1 MIGIVTSN
9 EHIFSYAVS
18 IYIYIYINVK
28 LEYSST
34 PLHRG
39 ARTGGVPAV
48 TFDEIIMM
56 SDLYYTNTV
65 S

>member
-1 MIGIVTSN
+1 VIGIVTSN